1 MRVTKD
7 RFVDAVTILRLSVDD
22 FEAERRLRNALDL
35 SDKVA
40 PLIVEKSFAICNQ
53 ELQIADLW

>member
-7 RFVDAVTILRLSVDD
+7 RFVDAVTILLLSVDD
-22 FEAERRLRNALDL
+22 FEAERRLRNAVDL

-40 PLIVEKSFAICNQ
+40 ALIVEKSFAICNQ

>member
-7 RFVDAVTILRLSVDD
+7 RFVDAVTILLFSVDD
-22 FEAERRLRNALDL
+22 FEAERRLRNAVDL

-40 PLIVEKSFAICNQ
+40 ALIVEKRFAICNQ